1 MFEGEYNLL
10 SVLTV
15 VVTHRGCYVYHDV
28 VAVFCFYGV
37 QDQDIQTR
45 VDSREFPGKW
55 HFSREWNPGK

>member
-15 VVTHRGCYVYHDV
+15 VVTHRECYVYHDV
-28 VAVFCFYGV
+28 VAVVCFYGV

-45 VDSREFPGKW
+45 VA
-55 HFSREWNPGK
+55 SREWNPGI